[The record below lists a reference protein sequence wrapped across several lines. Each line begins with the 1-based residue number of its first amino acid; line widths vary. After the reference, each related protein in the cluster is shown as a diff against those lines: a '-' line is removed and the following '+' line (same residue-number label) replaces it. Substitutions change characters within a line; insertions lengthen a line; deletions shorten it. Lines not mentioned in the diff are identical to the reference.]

1 MKLLTFTG
9 QVILTVFCFAVL
21 IALYVMVVDPAPT
34 RVEWNT
40 WLSAEEDSR
49 LKKLHGVSVIEVGE
63 NAAYIERG
71 GKKIIVKRRGETP

>member
-9 QVILTVFCFAVL
+9 QVILAVLCFAIL
-21 IALYVMVVDPAPT
+21 IAFYVAIVDVPA

-71 GKKIIVKRRGETP
+71 GKKIIVKRRGE